1 MIGLRDLVEGL
12 LALAAPR
19 VCASCR
25 APIADARERGRT
37 LLDRVRRGL
46 ARAACERCRADLER
60 ARPRAGSVVL
70 LRYRGAGRRLL
81 RALKYEGRREVAPAV
96 GDALGRLVARA
107 RPELARAR
115 PLVVPVP
122 LHWTRRLARGFNQ
135 AERIAATLGPAIG
148 GELAPRA
155 LARVRRTV
163 PLYKVAREAR
173 AATVEGAF
181 AADASVRGRVVVLVD
196 DIRTSGATLAACA
209 KALRAAGAGAVVS
222 VAAAG

>member
-1 MIGLRDLVEGL
+1 D
-12 LALAAPR
+12 
-19 VCASCR
+19 
-25 APIADARERGRT
+25 
-37 LLDRVRRGL
+37 
-46 ARAACERCRADLER
+46 
-60 ARPRAGSVVL
+60 
-70 LRYRGAGRRLL
+70 
-81 RALKYEGRREVAPAV
+81 GRREVAPAV

-135 AERIAATLGPAIG
+135 AERIAAALGPAIG
-148 GELAPRA
+148 GEPAPPA
-155 LARVRRTV
+155 PPRVRRTV
-163 PLYKVAREAR
+163 PLYKVARDAR
-173 AATVEGAF
+173 ASTVEGAF